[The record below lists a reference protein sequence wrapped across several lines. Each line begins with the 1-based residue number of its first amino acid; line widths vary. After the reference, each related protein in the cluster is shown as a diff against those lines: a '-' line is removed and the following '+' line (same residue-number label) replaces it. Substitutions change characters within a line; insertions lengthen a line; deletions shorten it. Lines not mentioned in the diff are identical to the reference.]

1 MHLDDKI
8 TLTSGN
14 GDEINFDVI
23 AGISLLTRY
32 PGFYAILVPE
42 KGTPGCEEM
51 GDDEALVFRV
61 DENSSGDGDFSIVD
75 DDDIIEMV
83 FAKYHQLLEEQRR

>member
-1 MHLDDKI
+1 MNLGDTV

-23 AGISLLTRY
+23 AGISLVTKY

-42 KGTPGCEEM
+42 KGTPGCEDM
-51 GDDEALVFRV
+51 GDNEALVFKV
-61 DENSSGDGDFSIVD
+61 EGEDEDDANFTIVMED
-75 DDDIIEMV
+75 EIVEMV
-83 FAKYHQLLEEQRR
+83 FAKYHQLLEEQR